1 MLLNVLIFAISNGL
15 NSTIESFCSW
25 DFGQHKNEE
34 CGYHLNRARII
45 VVLVLLPVFISFFW
59 MDSILVSLGQNPE
72 MSLIARNYCVWVLPG
87 VFMIIQ
93 FDCTK
98 RLLQS
103 IQESQISTTVQFV
116 TTVTHVGLCILFIM
130 ILKLEIF
137 GAALAM
143 NCTYGAAFLIQ
154 EFYIRVY
161 ASDYFSEFL
170 QPLF

>member
-1 MLLNVLIFAISNGL
+1 
-15 NSTIESFCSW
+15 
-25 DFGQHKNEE
+25 
-34 CGYHLNRARII
+34 
-45 VVLVLLPVFISFFW
+45 

-143 NCTYGAAFLIQ
+143 NCTYVAAFLIQ
-154 EFYIRVY
+154 EFYIRIY